1 MHGALPILTAIALS
15 LSLPVMAAESQPTH
29 PTEMR
34 SDASATDS
42 HADAD
47 NTERNERDR
56 DGKTL
61 TPMDQS
67 SKASDV
73 DLTQKIRSALMED
86 DNLGTNAKNVKVIAV
101 DGKVTLRG
109 PVADAAERAK
119 VVKIAS
125 QSASPAAVVDE
136 LEVESK

>member
-1 MHGALPILTAIALS
+1 QSDATDMHG
-15 LSLPVMAAESQPTH
+15 
-29 PTEMR
+29 
-34 SDASATDS
+34 DASATTS
-42 HADAD
+42 PADAD

-61 TPMDQS
+61 TPLDQS
-67 SKASDV
+67 SADSDV
-73 DLTQKIRSALMED
+73 ALTKKIRAALMD
-86 DNLGTNAKNVKVIAV
+86 DDSLGTYAKNVKVITV
-101 DGKVTLRG
+101 GGKVTLRG

-125 QSASPAAVVDE
+125 QAASPTAIADE

>member
-1 MHGALPILTAIALS
+1 MHGALPVLTAIALS
-15 LSLPVMAAESQPTH
+15 LSLPVMAAEPQPTH

-61 TPMDQS
+61 TPTDQS

-86 DNLGTNAKNVKVIAV
+86 DSLGTNAKNVKVIAV

-109 PVADAAERAK
+109 PVADARERAR
-119 VVKIAS
+119 VVEIAS
-125 QSASPAAVVDE
+125 QAARPAAVADE
-136 LEVESK
+136 LEVASK